1 MAQKTDLNV
10 SPYYDDFDA
19 DDNFNRVLFR
29 PGFAVQARELTTLQS
44 ILQNQ
49 IERHGN
55 HMFKEGAMVIPGQIS
70 YSDNYHSIQLASTFG
85 GEDVIPAQYY
95 NTTTPVIITGAT
107 SGVQAKVIGYKAAT
121 STTQPLLYVQYIKT
135 GSDYKTEIFSDSENI
150 SADATIT
157 HTTSYSA
164 NTASSTTYSS
174 SAAQTGSAVTVEAGV
189 YFVRGQFVRVTAETL
204 VLSDTSK
211 TPSKRVGFIITETLI
226 TPESDSTLTDNATGS
241 ANYAAKGAHRL
252 KVNVSLGSLDSDST
266 ADSSFIELM
275 NVTNGRVQNIARNT
289 QYSVLGDTLARRT
302 YDESGDYTVRPFQFD
317 MRESLDSTVQ
327 NVDFDGVYSSG
338 ATTDDA
344 NTASSSLLSL
354 AITPGKA
361 YIRGYEIEKIAAT
374 YKDINKAR
382 DVDTVN
388 AGISIFEV
396 GNYAK
401 ITNLFQIPD
410 ISSVSGE
417 TTPYKVIGLY
427 DNVTQTRG
435 SAAGNQIGVARAR
448 TIQYESGTAGNTD
461 AIYRLYFFDVRPFT
475 KLTLSDTPSP
485 TLIASHAN
493 GGVQLKGNTSGAT
506 GYVWGPLTSV
516 GDVYLTGV
524 SGEFSSGEK
533 LIASDSEET
542 SEIIEN
548 SSNTDLTVSTITAY
562 QFNQVRQVFM
572 DDDDSGQDFTADL
585 VLDTSGEEGEIV
597 LNGTD
602 SNSTNANDNLI
613 LDGTGSGSE
622 DEGSNVLRENI
633 KEAKLKSPEKNVS
646 IFKLPKRVIK
656 TLLTDDNN
664 NASDSQ
670 ITVRRQFVGTTNAS
684 GVVSFTAGN
693 NETFISHAEKDYTMS
708 VLTAGSGGA
717 SSQGD
722 ILSISSTMAGAGTAT
737 LTITDNTNLA
747 NGAKVKLT
755 ATLLR
760 TSVAS
765 KAKTTQLSKQVK
777 VATGAT
783 DAYGTRPTDRTISL
797 GRADVFK
804 LVGVFDSED
813 TSSDASAPTLTCSI
827 TGTFSR
833 GEKITGSSSGATA
846 RIITTTSPISY
857 VLDKGF
863 GATDFTTSDTITGAS
878 SGATATI
885 STVTAG
891 SKVITSSFTL
901 DTGQRDNFYDV
912 ARLERKQT
920 SDSPRGR
927 LLIVYDY
934 FTHAAGDYFSV
945 DSYTDVGG
953 RMEYDDIPTYSAT
966 RIDPDDP
973 EPSGQFPL
981 ADCYDLRPTC
991 EDVAGTSTTLAS
1003 VDEITGNSF
1012 DFFSRQFDGTN
1023 ATTVDSPQPD
1033 SNLQADFEYYL
1044 PKMANLFLTHNG
1056 DFKLI
1061 EGISSENP
1069 QLPKDIDHAM
1079 KLATMFIPAYTFRP
1093 DDVIIQRHKTQ
1104 RFTMKDIG
1112 KLQDRI
1118 NNVEYYTALSLLER
1132 DAESF
1137 EVQDVNGLSRFKSG
1151 FVVDN
1156 FAGHRIGDVQN
1167 KDYQCSIDMSEH
1179 ELRPKAVMRGAT
1191 LTEEATSDTART
1203 TAGYQKTGDL
1213 ITLPYSHT
1221 EMTKQPYATTIENVQ
1236 PFMKAS
1242 WVGLITLSPASDEW
1256 FETEVA
1262 PALIINVDGN
1272 FNAVLAA
1279 NQNTIGTVWNAW
1291 ETQWSGVVSQNQI
1304 STTTD
1309 GRGWIWERVAQ
1320 TTRTDL
1326 ARTGLR
1332 SRIVEQIDEES
1343 QGSRIISRALIPFVR
1358 ARNITITGYGFK
1370 GNTRVYGFFD
1380 KKDVSSY
1387 ITPASTTYTTDTTAV
1402 AGSPFISTASGKLEG
1417 TFGIP
1422 EHRFAG
1428 QENVPKFQTGELEF
1442 RLTSSSTDDRTT
1454 SPVTAGQ
1461 TIYQAK
1467 GILET
1472 EEETIIATR
1481 NGIFVQDEVNETTST
1496 TSTLILDQNTGSRAR
1511 RATVNGVCF
1520 VEGTKILMQDP
1531 SHSEKNIEDVVVGD
1545 EVHRHDGGSNKVLKL
1560 QNTGTTGGRKLGSIN
1575 GGDYFFTEDHPLKTP
1590 EGWKAINAKM
1600 ASQKYHI
1607 GAIGELQV
1615 GDTIIGH
1622 NGDDTVIESIDTKEV
1637 PHDTRIYN
1645 FELDGDHEYFANG
1658 FLVHNKDPLAQT
1670 FVCDQQGGAF
1680 ITKVDLYFATKD
1692 DNLPVWVEI
1701 RNVVNGYPGKKI
1713 LPFGRKVL
1721 EPADVNLSDTA
1732 ATATT
1737 FTFDSPIYLKEGL
1750 EYCIVAMTQSLH
1762 YKLWIS
1768 QMGETDV
1775 GGSRLVSDQPHMGV
1789 LFKSQNNSTW
1799 NAVQTQDMKFT
1810 LYRAE
1815 FTTTDGT
1822 LTFTN
1827 DNIGDSVTAEDGST
1841 TVYGRRLLPNP
1852 LILENG
1858 STVMKVRHTDHGH
1871 YSTSNNVRITGAS
1884 SGISTTLDGAITAS
1898 ATSLTLTSATNFEA
1912 SSLSSRCYVKIDNE
1926 ILYGTLS
1933 STTISSLTRA
1943 ADNTT
1948 AAAHS
1953 DDATVELYQILK
1965 TPLTEINTSF
1975 TAVANV
1981 SMDYYTLTLTTA
1993 PTVSGASSTAEVGQT
2008 EVTVSEN
2015 YRYETTKTMLGVFE
2029 PPNTTLAAKIRATTA
2044 TSPAGSE
2051 TSFTTATAAKAVSI
2065 PINQNYEF
2073 DAPQMVCSPINETNE
2088 LGGAKSL
2095 FMPITL
2101 STEVSNL
2108 SPVID
2113 LDRKSLICVGN
2124 RINNVDSSSDV
2135 YPTTDYRASTEPE
2148 GDQNA
2153 FIYITKRVALENP
2166 ATALKIF
2173 FAANRHS
2180 TAELKVLF
2188 KILRSDSAEDFDEL
2202 SYQFFNTTGTTDNT
2216 TASSLDRDDLQQ
2228 YVYTA
2233 GVTDDGIGDPL
2244 PEFIQ
2249 FAIKVVGQGTN
2260 AAQPIRIRD
2269 LRAIA
2274 LAT

>member
-1 MAQKTDLNV
+1 M
-10 SPYYDDFDA
+10 
-19 DDNFNRVLFR
+19 
-29 PGFAVQARELTTLQS
+29 GC
-44 ILQNQ
+44 ILH
-49 IERHGN
+49 E
-55 HMFKEGAMVIPGQIS
+55 V
-70 YSDNYHSIQLASTFG
+70 
-85 GEDVIPAQYY
+85 
-95 NTTTPVIITGAT
+95 
-107 SGVQAKVIGYKAAT
+107 
-121 STTQPLLYVQYIKT
+121 
-135 GSDYKTEIFSDSENI
+135 
-150 SADATIT
+150 
-157 HTTSYSA
+157 
-164 NTASSTTYSS
+164 
-174 SAAQTGSAVTVEAGV
+174 
-189 YFVRGQFVRVTAETL
+189 
-204 VLSDTSK
+204 
-211 TPSKRVGFIITETLI
+211 
-226 TPESDSTLTDNATGS
+226 
-241 ANYAAKGAHRL
+241 
-252 KVNVSLGSLDSDST
+252 
-266 ADSSFIELM
+266 
-275 NVTNGRVQNIARNT
+275 
-289 QYSVLGDTLARRT
+289 
-302 YDESGDYTVRPFQFD
+302 
-317 MRESLDSTVQ
+317 
-327 NVDFDGVYSSG
+327 
-338 ATTDDA
+338 
-344 NTASSSLLSL
+344 
-354 AITPGKA
+354 
-361 YIRGYEIEKIAAT
+361 EKIATT
-374 YKDINKAR
+374 YKDINKSR
-382 DVDTVN
+382 DFDTVN

-396 GNYAK
+396 GNYAQ

-417 TTPYKVIGLY
+417 TTPYKTIGLY
-427 DNVTQTRG
+427 NQVTSTRG

-461 AIYRLYFFDVRPFT
+461 AIYRLYLFDVRPFT

-506 GYVWGPLTSV
+506 GYVWGPLTS
-516 GDVYLTGV
+516 GTDVYLTGV
-524 SGEFSSGEK
+524 SGTFSSGEN

-542 SEIIEN
+542 SGIIEN
-548 SSNTDLTVSTITAY
+548 SGNTDLTVSTITTF
-562 QFNQVRQVFM
+562 QFSEARQVFM

-585 VLDTSGEEGEIV
+585 VLVTSGEEGDIV

-622 DEGSNVLRENI
+622 DEASNILRETI

-646 IFKLPKRVIK
+646 VFKLPKKVVK
-656 TLLTDDNN
+656 TLLTGDNN

-684 GVVSFTAGN
+684 GVVSFTAGS
-693 NETFISHAEKDYTMS
+693 NETFVSHAEKDYTMS
-708 VLTAGSGGA
+708 VLTAGTGGS

-747 NGAKVKLT
+747 NGAKVKLV

-765 KAKTTQLSKQVK
+765 KAKTTLLCKQLK

-783 DAYGTRPTDRTISL
+783 DAFGTRPTDRAISL

-804 LVGVFDSED
+804 VVGVFDSED
-813 TSSDASAPTLTCSI
+813 TSADASAPTLTCSI
-827 TGTFSR
+827 TGTFTR
-833 GEKITGSSSGATA
+833 GEKITGSDTGATA

-863 GATDFTTSDTITGAS
+863 GATDFTTADTITGAS
-878 SGATATI
+878 SDATATI
-885 STVTAG
+885 SAVTAG

-901 DTGQRDNFYDV
+901 DTGQRDNFYDI
-912 ARLERKQT
+912 ARIERKQT

-927 LLIVYDY
+927 LLVVYDY
-934 FTHAAGDYFSV
+934 FTHSAGDYFSV

-953 RMEYDDIPTYSAT
+953 RMEYDDIPTYSAI

-973 EPSGQFPL
+973 EPSGEFPL
-981 ADCYDLRPTC
+981 ADCFDLRPTC
-991 EDVAGTSTTLAS
+991 EDIAGTSTTLAT

-1044 PKMANLFLTHNG
+1044 PKIANLFLTQNG
-1056 DFKLI
+1056 NFKI
-1061 EGISSENP
+1061 VEGISSENP
-1069 QLPKDIDHAM
+1069 QAPKDIDNAM
-1079 KLATMFIPAYTFRP
+1079 KLATIYIPAYTFRP
-1093 DDVIIQRHKTQ
+1093 DDVQIQRYKTQ
-1104 RFTMKDIG
+1104 RFTMRDIG
-1112 KLQDRI
+1112 RLQDRL

-1137 EVQDVNGLSRFKSG
+1137 EIQDANGLNRFKSG

-1156 FAGHRIGDVQN
+1156 FAGHRVGDVHN
-1167 KDYQCSIDMSEH
+1167 KDYQCAIDMQEH

-1191 LTEEATSDTART
+1191 LAEEATSDTART

-1213 ITLPYSHT
+1213 ITLPYSHK
-1221 EMTKQPYATTIENVQ
+1221 EMTKQSYATTIENVQ
-1236 PFMKAS
+1236 PFMKS
-1242 WVGLITLSPASDEW
+1242 TWVGVISLSPSGDEW

-1272 FNAVLAA
+1272 FDSVFAA
-1279 NQNTIGTVWNAW
+1279 NQNRIGTVWNAW
-1291 ETQWSGVVSQNQI
+1291 ETQWSGVVSRQAGGTFQQGMWNFRRI
-1304 STTTD
+1304 TVTS
-1309 GRGWIWERVAQ
+1309 
-1320 TTRTDL
+1320 RTDL

-1332 SRIVEQIDEES
+1332 SRVVEQIDEES
-1343 QGSRIISRALIPFVR
+1343 QGSRVISRALIPFVR
-1358 ARNITITGYGFK
+1358 PRNITITGYGFK
-1370 GNTRVYGFFD
+1370 PNTRVYAFFD
-1380 KKDVSSY
+1380 KKDVNAY
-1387 ITPASTTYTTDTTAV
+1387 VTPASTTYTTDTTPTT
-1402 AGSPFISTASGKLEG
+1402 GSPFISTSAGKLEG
-1417 TFGIP
+1417 TFAIP

-1428 QENVPKFQTGELEF
+1428 QENVPKFQTGEVEF

-1454 SPVTAGQ
+1454 APVTAAQ
-1461 TIYQAK
+1461 TIYQAV

-1472 EEETIIATR
+1472 EQETIIATR
-1481 NGIFVQDEVNETTST
+1481 NAVFVQDTVNQTTSTETTSN
-1496 TSTLILDQNTGSRAR
+1496 TSTLIGFAG
-1511 RATVNGVCF
+1511 GV
-1520 VEGTKILMQDP
+1520 
-1531 SHSEKNIEDVVVGD
+1531 
-1545 EVHRHDGGSNKVLKL
+1545 
-1560 QNTGTTGGRKLGSIN
+1560 
-1575 GGDYFFTEDHPLKTP
+1575 
-1590 EGWKAINAKM
+1590 
-1600 ASQKYHI
+1600 
-1607 GAIGELQV
+1607 
-1615 GDTIIGH
+1615 
-1622 NGDDTVIESIDTKEV
+1622 
-1637 PHDTRIYN
+1637 
-1645 FELDGDHEYFANG
+1645 
-1658 FLVHNKDPLAQT
+1658 DPLAQT
-1670 FVCDQQGGAF
+1670 FICDQTDGAF
-1680 ITKVDLYFATKD
+1680 ITKIDLYFAQKD
-1692 DNLPVWVEI
+1692 ENLPVWVEI
-1701 RNVVNGYPGKKI
+1701 RNVVNGYPGNKI
-1713 LPFGRKVL
+1713 LPFGRKTL
-1721 EPADVNLSDTA
+1721 EPADVNTSDTA

-1737 FTFDSPIYLKEGL
+1737 FTFDSPIYLKEAE
-1750 EYCIVAMTQSLH
+1750 EYCVVVMTQSLH

-1799 NAVQTQDMKFT
+1799 NAIQTQDMKFT
-1810 LYRAE
+1810 IYRAE
-1815 FTTTDGT
+1815 FSTTDGT

-1841 TVYGRRLLPNP
+1841 TVYGRRLPPNP
-1852 LILENG
+1852 LILDNG

-1871 YSTSNNVRITGAS
+1871 YSTSNNVRITGAT

-1912 SSLSSRCYVKIDNE
+1912 SSLSSRCYVKIGDE
-1926 ILYGTLS
+1926 IMYGTLS
-1933 STTISSLTRA
+1933 STTISSLTRG
-1943 ADNTT
+1943 DDGTT

-1965 TPLTEINTSF
+1965 TPLTEINKTH

-2008 EVTVSEN
+2008 QVYVSEN
-2015 YRYETTKTMLGVFE
+2015 YRMETIKTALATFE
-2029 PPNTTLAAKIRATTA
+2029 PPNTTLAAKIRATTG

-2051 TSFTTATAAKAVSI
+2051 TSFSTATAANAVSI
-2065 PINQNYEF
+2065 PINENYEF

-2088 LGGAKSL
+2088 LGGSKSL
-2095 FMPITL
+2095 FIPITL
-2101 STEVSNL
+2101 SSTVTNL

-2113 LDRKSLICVGN
+2113 LDRKTLVCVGN
-2124 RINNVDSSSDV
+2124 RMNNVDSSSDV
-2135 YPTTDYRASTEPE
+2135 YPTTDYRTSEEPE

-2180 TAELKVLF
+2180 SAELKVLF

-2202 SYQFFNTTGTTDNT
+2202 GYQFFNTTGTTDNT

-2233 GVTDDGIGDPL
+2233 GVDDDGIGDSL

-2249 FAIKVVGQGTN
+2249 FAIKIVGQGTN

-2269 LRAIA
+2269 LRCIA